1 MHSSKECVR
10 GSENTAKSRHFLD
23 NSRNIINLTLRFLHQ
38 FQLFVM
44 KLCIARTREKKS
56 HTGEHKDPNI
66 FMSRTH
72 NGDLGVPYEHNKIK
86 EIPPPQYKG
95 RADLELLVSRDGV
108 KRFIDFCV
116 ARAIF
121 EH

>member
-1 MHSSKECVR
+1 
-10 GSENTAKSRHFLD
+10 
-23 NSRNIINLTLRFLHQ
+23 
-38 FQLFVM
+38 
-44 KLCIARTREKKS
+44 
-56 HTGEHKDPNI
+56 
-66 FMSRTH
+66 MSRTH

-116 ARAIF
+116 ARAILSIKSDCIF
-121 EH
+121 LKLVFLWLTKRIFAAESCRRSTLTFCISAFGDT

>member
-1 MHSSKECVR
+1 
-10 GSENTAKSRHFLD
+10 
-23 NSRNIINLTLRFLHQ
+23 
-38 FQLFVM
+38 
-44 KLCIARTREKKS
+44 
-56 HTGEHKDPNI
+56 
-66 FMSRTH
+66 MSRTH

-116 ARAIF
+116 ARAILSIKSDCIF
-121 EH
+121 LKLVFFVAHEKNFRSRKLPPQHPHLCISAFGDT